1 MPRRSS
7 KHATLDRRMVVPT
20 QGMDLSV
27 PANAIGDNM
36 LSRAWNWWYEPE
48 RGLCV
53 RQGLSRADIT
63 HLSSPI
69 TMLNPYVDAT
79 GTLRLL
85 CASNGKLKE
94 LDSATD
100 AWVDV
105 TTITTTGHVSA
116 ITFNGSAVVADGA
129 GTGLLKYDGTTAAYI
144 TDSPAKPTCVTQI
157 ANRVVCAS
165 ADTPDYVYFSGAN
178 DLDDWATAS
187 PGTAL
192 TIAAGF
198 GDGFSITGFAVI
210 YDLLVVSKVKRD
222 SDGAIVGRRLYAIS
236 TAGDPSNWVVR
247 RISSENAAMLK
258 GGIVA
263 VGEVAYLLDS
273 NGFKAVS
280 PTPNGQFGDIGVDPI
295 VGVRV
300 NKLAAAV
307 AKSADVAL
315 VDYIPSLAQVWIV
328 AGTASSARIF
338 TYSPLQGAFTQI
350 DFGSF
355 IPRAVASVGQTVY
368 LAGNDGALYTF
379 ANVGSDELA
388 DDVFTPVYATVR
400 TRTFEGLGGDLIL
413 KKTKAVLDTIR
424 PATVLI
430 EAYMPVSRDRVS
442 IGSVAMGAGSS
453 STPVYEAYDYVADA
467 DYTLSDSQTAYEP
480 IFYGGPR
487 SSSVA
492 LQVRVLGGRVALNSL
507 TAEFAVV
514 GR

>member
-63 HLSSPI
+63 HLEDPI
-69 TMLNPYVDAT
+69 IMLHPYVDAT

-85 CASNGKLKE
+85 CASDGKLKE

-105 TTITTTGHVSA
+105 TTIDTTGHVSA
-116 ITFNGSAVVADGA
+116 ITFNGQAIVADGA

-178 DLDDWATAS
+178 DLDDWATAD

-192 TIAAGF
+192 TIPAGF
-198 GDGFSITGFAVI
+198 GDGYAITGFAVI

-222 SDGAIVGRRLYAIS
+222 ADGFIVGRRLYAIS
-236 TAGDPSNWVVR
+236 TAGDPSNWVVK
-247 RISSENAAMLK
+247 RISNENAASLP
-258 GGIVA
+258 GGMVA
-263 VGEVAYLLDS
+263 VGEAIYLVDT

-280 PTPNGQFGDIGVDPI
+280 PTPNGQFGDIGVDVQI
-295 VGVRV
+295 GSRI
-300 NKLAAAV
+300 NKMLAGYARIADDVVVQYV
-307 AKSADVAL
+307 A
-315 VDYIPSLAQVWIV
+315 PLAQVWCV
-328 AGTASSARIF
+328 VSTSSQSKTF
-338 TYSPLQGAFTQI
+338 VWHPVQGAFTQV
-350 DFGSF
+350 DWGTFV
-355 IPRAVASVGQTVY
+355 PRAVATVGETVY
-368 LAGNDGALYTF
+368 VAGDDGVLYFLDNAT
-379 ANVGSDELA
+379 GDELA
-388 DDVFTPVYATVR
+388 DGVLTDIYASLQ
-400 TRTFEGLGGDLIL
+400 TRIFEGLGGDLIL
-413 KKTKAVLDTIR
+413 KKFKPVLQSLLVSTVKFDSWIAETGERINI
-424 PATVLI
+424 ATL
-430 EAYMPVSRDRVS
+430 
-442 IGSVAMGAGSS
+442 AMGEGKAGL
-453 STPVYEAYDYVADA
+453 PVYEATDDVVDATYHLADA
-467 DYTLSDSQTAYEP
+467 EMMVQPVY
-480 IFYGGPR
+480 YGGAR
-487 SSSVA
+487 AAGMA
-492 LQVRVLGGRVALNSL
+492 LQVRVLGGRVILNSL